1 MPVYPDKHLQSV
13 MCELPAGASE
23 KGAQVKQNDIPEAL
37 EYVPALQI
45 CGLADPIVSLKVPGT
60 QAVQGPPL
68 GPVYPTLQKQ
78 SC

>member
-13 MCELPAGASE
+13 MRELPAGASE

-37 EYVPALQI
+37 EYVPVLHI
-45 CGLADPIVSLKVPGT
+45 CGLADPIVSLKVPGA
-60 QAVQGPPL
+60 QAVQGSPF